1 MNAFNE
7 LFQKLQEFSAEEY
20 KEFLSKV
27 DLDQVTIETD
37 TTSRR
42 AKYLRAKGLDRVRVL
57 ITPTLYSEEVKEWLN
72 RVLWAA
78 ISYDYY
84 EDKDNATRAILKST
98 RTVEDEMNFIKVL
111 QGINYNDGYGLQ
123 QLFGTIVFKDGTWME
138 RREYDGSEWWEHYRV
153 PTEPIWQLED
163 E

>member
-7 LFQKLQEFSAEEY
+7 LFQEIQEFSAEDYE
-20 KEFLSKV
+20 KFISKV
-27 DLDQVTIETD
+27 DLDQVDIETD

-42 AKYLRAKGLDRVRVL
+42 AEYLERKGLNRVRVL
-57 ITPTLYSEEVKEWLN
+57 ITPKLYSEEVKEWLN
-72 RVLWAA
+72 RVLWAT

-84 EDKDNATRAILKST
+84 EDKEHAAKAILKST

-111 QGINYNDGYGLQ
+111 QGINYNDGFGLQ

-138 RREYDGSEWWEHYRV
+138 RREYDGSEWWEHYAV
-153 PTEPIWQLED
+153 PTEPIWELED

>member
-7 LFQKLQEFSAEEY
+7 LFQELQEFSAEEY

-42 AKYLRAKGLDRVRVL
+42 AGYLRAKELDRVRVL
-57 ITPTLYSEEVKEWLN
+57 ITPTLHSEEVKEWLD
-72 RVLWAA
+72 RVLWAT

-84 EDKDNATRAILKST
+84 EDKDNAAKAILKST
-98 RTVEDEMNFIKVL
+98 RTVEDEINFIRIL
-111 QGINYNDGYGLQ
+111 QGIDYDDGFGLQ

-138 RREYDGSEWWEHYRV
+138 RREYDGSEWWEHYRI
-153 PTEPIWQLED
+153 PTEPIWELED